1 MITHP
6 LNFARIALRPRQ
18 KRILALC
25 RVGRQTA
32 NSPEAQLKRAHT
44 QRQNALAQHAWKPS
58 DQPTWVTERFYAEK
72 IQPLL
77 APLSASVIAR
87 QVLARFDP

>member
-6 LNFARIALRPRQ
+6 LTFARIVLRPRQ

-25 RVGRQTA
+25 RVGRQTV
-32 NSPEAQLKRAHT
+32 NRPEAQLKRAHT

-58 DQPTWVTERFYAEK
+58 GPANMGD
-72 IQPLL
+72 
-77 APLSASVIAR
+77 
-87 QVLARFDP
+87 